1 MFCDMNDENYSA
13 GQIDFI
19 GKFEI
24 YDNCVI
30 EVDSTILYNTKI
42 GPNAMVI
49 AGSVVMRDEPS
60 LLLTRNLA

>member
-1 MFCDMNDENYSA
+1 MMRIIRLE
-13 GQIDFI
+13 QIDFI

-30 EVDSTILYNTKI
+30 EVDSTILCNTKI
-42 GPNAMVI
+42 GPNAMAI
-49 AGSVVMRDEPS
+49 AGIVVLRDVPS

>member
-1 MFCDMNDENYSA
+1 MMRIIRLE
-13 GQIDFI
+13 QIDFI
-19 GKFEI
+19 GKFEK

-30 EVDSTILYNTKI
+30 EVDSTILCNTKI

-49 AGSVVMRDEPS
+49 AGIVVIRDVPS